1 MPKILQSP
9 ISDGVHSN
17 ESKLKAY
24 QWLWVAFLCIFLNTL
39 YTLSVTH
46 YLDIVSEVT
55 LWHSTDSNTQPKIG
69 LAVAADGRTW
79 ERLIYEQSQTVQ
91 PSPPHYT
98 FSDNFPVGRS
108 VHWSSLWNNYQSSL
122 AGLRM
127 LCSQENFASALSITA
142 RWSNLPIWGLTVL
155 LLGHWISKR
164 WGSGAAIVLCLGM
177 LGHRGIFLSYF
188 PAYPDHHGLI
198 TSCILGLLLGAL
210 GMGLGWLGS
219 CNRWLPEKESPAK
232 QAAILSAI
240 CGGAGLAVSAA
251 SLIPVIIL
259 IGIIGALGYI
269 MRPEAK
275 ENNQTIK
282 PNSAIWRLWGALGC
296 ITSLVLY
303 ILEYYPG
310 PFALRLEVNH
320 PVYALAWLGGA
331 EIIARIA
338 ERKQR
343 KSSLASTIITIIAFI
358 FLVLP
363 LAIFYYYG
371 SSVFLPADSF
381 LSKIH
386 EEISEFRPLWREGFS
401 YKFLFLITLLPLSL
415 SFIKLRSSASTSS
428 NRLPLCFMLVT
439 MATSVL
445 ALYQQRWWMLAGA
458 AQVIQAILLTVQFL
472 NSSRKIY
479 IGWMSLVCLMYLPG
493 FLILARERLV
503 VERLND
509 VQTGEAM
516 QLLYRDVASLINT
529 RHPNS
534 KIGLLAPPNA
544 SVSIGYYGNIATLGT
559 LYWEN
564 KEGLYAAAAIL
575 TAESNDT
582 AEALLKKRG
591 ITHLVMVTPEDFTV
605 EYMKALDIPLTNE
618 RIRQSFGR
626 RLMSG
631 ENIPDWLKAI
641 PYQVPS
647 TYSRIQAKVYIYETN
662 WNLSA
667 SESQWAL
674 GLARILSGE
683 EKLGRDSLAASAKAG
698 KAEAGIVLAWRLATA
713 PIPDLRDG
721 KAAVVWAESSL
732 RLLVESA
739 ANRRVLAAAYAAAG
753 RWTDAQ
759 AACLFAISLA
769 KEENNEEIAKQL
781 EADFTRYQ
789 NKQPFPL

>member
-1 MPKILQSP
+1 MPQKLKLA
-9 ISDGVHSN
+9 ISDGLDSP

-24 QWLWVAFLCIFLNTL
+24 RWFWVACVCLFLNII
-39 YTLSVTH
+39 YTLSITH
-46 YLDIVSEVT
+46 YLDRISEIG
-55 LWHSTDSNTQPKIG
+55 LSHSTDGNTQPKIG

-79 ERLIYEQSQTVQ
+79 ERLINEQTQTLQ
-91 PSPPHYT
+91 PSPSHYT
-98 FSDNFPVGRS
+98 YSDNFPVGRP
-108 VHWSSLWNNYQSSL
+108 VHWSSLWSNYQSSF
-122 AGLRM
+122 AQLRM
-127 LCSQENFASALSITA
+127 MFTQEDLPSALSITA
-142 RWSNLPIWGLTVL
+142 RWSNLLIWALTVL
-155 LLGHWISKR
+155 FLGHWIAKR
-164 WGSGAAIVLCLGM
+164 WGSSAAIVLCLGM

-219 CNRWLPEKESPAK
+219 GNRWLPEKDSLAK

-240 CGGAGLAVSAA
+240 SGGIGLAVSAA

-269 MRPEAK
+269 MWPEKK
-275 ENNQTIK
+275 EIQETIK
-282 PNSAIWRLWGALGC
+282 PNASLWRLWGAVGC
-296 ITSLVLY
+296 ITSLFLY
-303 ILEYYPG
+303 FLEYYPV
-310 PFALRLEVNH
+310 PFTLRLEVNH

-331 EIIARIA
+331 ELLARLA
-338 ERKQR
+338 EWKQR
-343 KSSLASTIITIIAFI
+343 NPSLASTIRTIIAFVL
-358 FLVLP
+358 LVLP
-363 LAIFYYYG
+363 LALFYYYG
-371 SSVFLPADSF
+371 STVFLPADPF
-381 LSKIH
+381 LSKVH
-386 EEISEFRPLWREGFS
+386 AEISEFRPLWQEGLS
-401 YKFLFLITLLPLSL
+401 YKLLFLITLLPLSL
-415 SFIKLRSSASTSS
+415 VFIKLRNAESASS
-428 NRLPLCFMLVT
+428 NRIPLCFMLVT
-439 MATSVL
+439 VATSIL

-458 AQVIQAILLTVQFL
+458 AQVIQAILLTVQFQ
-472 NSSRKIY
+472 NYSRKVY

-503 VERLND
+503 VERIND

-534 KIGLLAPPNA
+534 KIALLAAPNA

-564 KEGLYAAAAIL
+564 KKGLYAAANIL
-575 TAESNDT
+575 TAESNET
-582 AEALLKKRG
+582 AETLLKQRG

-626 RLMSG
+626 RLMTG
-631 ENIPDWLKAI
+631 ENIPNWLQAI

-713 PIPDLRDG
+713 PMPYLRDG

-739 ANRRVLAAAYAAAG
+739 ENRRVLAAAYAAAG

-759 AACLFAISLA
+759 AACLFAINLA
-769 KEENNEEIAKQL
+769 KEENNEAIAKQL
-781 EADFTRYQ
+781 ESDFTRYQ
-789 NKQPFPL
+789 NKQAFP